1 MSQSVR
7 SLPSPRRTPDTQV
20 LFIDACAP
28 IPHYPV
34 PPSIHC
40 TPVVRPTYTRPY
52 PAHEN
57 TEDTMTRLP
66 PPQTSAVPSP
76 SSIFMPP
83 ASSSPGTSPERSTP
97 TAAQPEPTPL
107 PNRGPETEQEQ
118 QHQDDQDQ
126 DSERKDDDTF
136 PLPKLRLHI
145 QDVTHPGASRFL
157 AAVNASTI
165 LAQSVQTVL
174 RLLYVSP
181 HRKAHEEEKEND
193 ATDKDASAPTPAGT
207 SRPTKPHYTPPPTR
221 SVTLVLEDM
230 PGVAYTKGTDLDDD
244 HKEIHFSLGYIE
256 GIRKA
261 PDGST
266 GDVTGAYE
274 IEGVLV
280 HELVHCF
287 QYNGRGACPGGL
299 VEGVADWVRL
309 GARLGAPH
317 WRRDAVPDRWD
328 QGYERTAYFLE
339 WLEGRFGRGTVR
351 RMNEELRVSSCPAAV
366 SVACS
371 GLFAPFIWEL
381 RF

>member
-1 MSQSVR
+1 
-7 SLPSPRRTPDTQV
+7 
-20 LFIDACAP
+20 
-28 IPHYPV
+28 
-34 PPSIHC
+34 
-40 TPVVRPTYTRPY
+40 
-52 PAHEN
+52 
-57 TEDTMTRLP
+57 MTRLP

-83 ASSSPGTSPERSTP
+83 TSSPPSTGKERP
-97 TAAQPEPTPL
+97 TATTAEPTPTPL
-107 PNRGPETEQEQ
+107 PHRGPKTDQ
-118 QHQDDQDQ
+118 QQQGQHGHDQG
-126 DSERKDDDTF
+126 SSRKDDDDTF

-157 AAVNASTI
+157 AAVDASAI
-165 LAQSVQTVL
+165 LPRSVQTVL

-181 HRKAHEEEKEND
+181 HHHKAHDGSDHDND
-193 ATDKDASAPTPAGT
+193 VDAADKQASASAPATTRRPA
-207 SRPTKPHYTPPPTR
+207 KPHYTPPPTR

-230 PGVAYTKGTDLDDD
+230 PGVAFTKGTDLDGD
-244 HKEIHFSLGYIE
+244 HKEIHFSLDYIQ

-261 PDGST
+261 PADTGG

-287 QYNGRGACPGGL
+287 QHNGHGACPGGL

-309 GARLGAPH
+309 EARLGAPH
-317 WRRDAVPDRWD
+317 WRRDTVPDRWD

-351 RMNEELRVSSCPAAV
+351 RINEALRVRKYEHSEFWTDLFGLDVAV
-366 SVACS
+366 
-371 GLFAPFIWEL
+371 LWKEYL
-381 RF
+381 RTLKKDGSD